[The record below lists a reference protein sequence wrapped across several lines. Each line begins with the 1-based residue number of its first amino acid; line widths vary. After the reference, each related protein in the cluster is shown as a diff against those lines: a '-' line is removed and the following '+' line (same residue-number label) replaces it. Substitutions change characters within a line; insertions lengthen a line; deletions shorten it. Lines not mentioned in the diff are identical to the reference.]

1 MLFSDD
7 RVSNEHLR
15 PRITDEHI
23 GRLFC
28 SQFACTQ
35 LYVCKHAR
43 ADVFVYAG
51 TYVCFQW
58 RLLWMGYF
66 VDICMDVAVY
76 TCI

>member
-1 MLFSDD
+1 MNIIALNDVSDD

-23 GRLFC
+23 GRPFC

-43 ADVFVYAG
+43 ADVFVYAMAL
-51 TYVCFQW
+51 F
-58 RLLWMGYF
+58 F
-66 VDICMDVAVY
+66 VIKCKHSRPEY
-76 TCI
+76 ENWT